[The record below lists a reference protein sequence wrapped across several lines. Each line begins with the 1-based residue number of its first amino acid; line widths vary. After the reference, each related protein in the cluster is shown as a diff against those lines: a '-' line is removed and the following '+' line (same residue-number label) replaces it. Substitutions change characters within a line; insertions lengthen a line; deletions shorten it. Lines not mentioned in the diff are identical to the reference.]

1 MHIRFSLKK
10 VAIYIFNHFYLLF
23 IDNNI
28 GCVGATPKLVLL
40 QLLNVRGLS
49 IAHVKSHL
57 QVIIEVTNIFFA
69 IQEKQIEVTFKLFFI
84 CKKKKLRSYFS
95 LLLDS

>member
-69 IQEKQIEVTFKLFFI
+69 IQKNKLRLQIEVTFKLFFI
-84 CKKKKLRSYFS
+84 CKKKN
-95 LLLDS
+95 